1 MNEKGLKDFKVN
13 SNLVLSKDLSSKW
26 TLLIESNY
34 LHKYTKDEKD
44 EIQVIVKCQKESSK
58 KVPDLMSLRVLLFS
72 ISYTNTDVVRT
83 GSINN

>member
-1 MNEKGLKDFKVN
+1 MNEKALKDFKVN

-83 GSINN
+83 GPIT